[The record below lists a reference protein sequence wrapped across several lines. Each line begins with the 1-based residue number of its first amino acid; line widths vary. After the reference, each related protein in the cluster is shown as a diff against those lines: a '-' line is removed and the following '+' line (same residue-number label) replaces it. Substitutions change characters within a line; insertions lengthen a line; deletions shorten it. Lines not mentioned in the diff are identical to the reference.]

1 MLHSRTPKG
10 SGPQARPGVCA
21 PDMRERPG
29 DQTQAKP
36 SILSQT
42 CSLPRVFPGLTSER
56 PGGAERKG
64 QGFGGRDEPESKVS
78 WGPRPAAGGGG
89 EASRAALP
97 LQVGTA
103 LGPCRGDQL
112 TRRRQG
118 PLTAPGHPPLF
129 LPAPTPTPVRTP

>member
-1 MLHSRTPKG
+1 MLHSRTPEG

-89 EASRAALP
+89 RHPEQRCPSKWAQHWAPAEGTSSHAGDRAP
-97 LQVGTA
+97 
-103 LGPCRGDQL
+103 
-112 TRRRQG
+112 
-118 PLTAPGHPPLF
+118 
-129 LPAPTPTPVRTP
+129 